1 MKKPEKMVCATL
13 VVAVPGPPPVRPTT
27 MSYTLRKFLN
37 VKMVLMT
44 RNPKSSGKVM
54 CRNLVHAD
62 APSIEAASY
71 TSVGMPVSPA
81 RKMMIAPGMATQEA
95 TKTMPSQAVCWLARM
110 LLSSGAKWITPA
122 MTGTDVEMMKVKT

>member
-1 MKKPEKMVCATL
+1 LKIVWATL
-13 VVAVPGPPPVRPTT
+13 VVAVPGPPLVRPTV

-37 VKMVLMT
+37 VKMVLMMK
-44 RNPKSSGKVM
+44 NGNSSGKVIRWN
-54 CRNLVHAD
+54 CFHAL

-71 TSVGMPVSPA
+71 TSFGMDTSPA

-110 LLSSGAKWITPA
+110 LDSSGAKWIAPA
-122 MTGTDVEMMKVKT
+122 MIGTELDRMKVKM